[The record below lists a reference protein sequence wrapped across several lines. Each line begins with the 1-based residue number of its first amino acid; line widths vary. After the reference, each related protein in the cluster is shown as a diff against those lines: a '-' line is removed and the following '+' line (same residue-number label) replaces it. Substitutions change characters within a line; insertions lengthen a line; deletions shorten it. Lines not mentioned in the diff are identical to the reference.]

1 MGGDRRR
8 GLSPT
13 DLTMNVVLPE
23 VDGRIITR
31 AVSFKEAGELDPLTE
46 CRPVRYRPKPDR
58 IAFVAELAARWARLR
73 AKPNAEKRVAI
84 VLSNYPN
91 RDGRIANGVGLDA
104 PASTANV
111 LRAMREAGYAARRRA
126 GERRGADGAAA
137 RRADECA
144 RQARTLSHEGEG
156 GCGAAG

>member
-1 MGGDRRR
+1 MVLNATAFALSQPGGEFAGTVLDGGERPVLQVTFAGISEEAWAESTR

-23 VDGRIITR
+23 VDGRIISR

-46 CRPVRYRPKPDR
+46 CRPVRYRPKADR

-91 RDGRIANGVGLDA
+91 KDGRIANGVGLDA

-111 LRAMREAGYAARRRA
+111 LRAMREAGYR
-126 GERRGADGAAA
+126 D
-137 RRADECA
+137 
-144 RQARTLSHEGEG
+144 
-156 GCGAAG
+156 